1 MGVVIFRTNHYYYVM
16 SVEILVQAYHL
27 LSAADK
33 TRFFELIESE
43 VLLWPDE
50 VVQSITDEEWQAME
64 VELTGVREGSVM
76 TISLKEAIAKLR

>member
-16 SVEILVQAYHL
+16 SVEILVQEYQQ

-33 TRFFELIESE
+33 ARFLELIESE

-50 VVQSITDEEWQAME
+50 VTQSISEEEWQAME
-64 VELTGVREGSVM
+64 AELAGVREGSVT

>member
-16 SVEILVQAYHL
+16 SVEILVQEYQQ

-33 TRFFELIESE
+33 ARFLELIESE

-50 VVQSITDEEWQAME
+50 VTQSISEEEWQAME
-64 VELTGVREGSVM
+64 AELAGVREGSVM
-76 TISLKEAIAKLR
+76 TISLKEAVGKLR

>member
-1 MGVVIFRTNHYYYVM
+1 M
-16 SVEILVQAYHL
+16 SVETLVQAYQQ

-33 TRFFELIESE
+33 ARFLELIKLE

-50 VVQSITDEEWQAME
+50 VARSVTEEEWQAMKAE
-64 VELTGVREGSVM
+64 LAGVEEGSVM